1 MTYTTGIAR
10 YETSHSNSPLW
21 DSSLEGILAAFTSV
35 TQRTFTCTQVLWQN
49 ESKYI
54 YVETLNKSMVD
65 SCPMV
70 AHDGP
75 LMGYRTQNQVW
86 ILAIVPLVAS
96 PLRHTEDVLQ
106 D

>member
-1 MTYTTGIAR
+1 MNI
-10 YETSHSNSPLW
+10 
-21 DSSLEGILAAFTSV
+21 
-35 TQRTFTCTQVLWQN
+35 
-49 ESKYI
+49 
-54 YVETLNKSMVD
+54 VETLNKSMVD

-70 AHDGP
+70 ARDGP